1 MKESTQPVWS
11 PTPQRVNDSE
21 MAKFIENLGFTDST
35 EDLHYWSVTKPDKFW
50 AAIWDQ
56 FGVIGDFAGVVVET
70 GKDISSTAWF
80 PQSKICYAENLL
92 KNAPSNAVIT
102 IKEDATVQ
110 HWSNSELSKLVSQV
124 QFELENIGVV
134 PGDVVVAWTG
144 NGIETL
150 ATMLAANALG
160 AVFSSASLDFGH
172 TAVVDRF
179 KQLKP
184 KVLLTCDGYQY
195 NGKTI
200 DRTDEIIQ
208 VTSNLDSLELI
219 LVVDQIGTRDS
230 LKSFLK
236 FNEWETLN
244 SNPVND
250 VKYVRREFNEP
261 AFVLFTSGTTGLP
274 KGIIHRAGGFIIKHM
289 MEQRLHCDI
298 KSGDVVFY
306 YTTTG
311 WMMWNWLVSNL
322 MQGATIILYDGN
334 PLFPDESRIFKL
346 CEENNVTFVGV
357 SAKFID
363 AVRKSGFHP
372 NESINFDSIRTLAST
387 GSPLNSDNYIW
398 IHENIKTDLHI
409 GSISGGTDICGCF
422 VGCDPTKEVWAGEIQ
437 GPILGQDVDVI
448 DENGKSLRDS
458 PGKEGELINRNSFP
472 TVPLGFIGDDGTKF
486 HDAYFEANKGV
497 WTHGDYASFTSN
509 AGFVIHGRSDATLK
523 PGGVRLGT
531 AEIYRVVESMAQI
544 KESIV
549 VGQKWQD
556 DVRTVLFVVLTAGQV
571 LNDELINQIKAK
583 IKAELSPRHVPALII
598 QVTEIPITRSGK
610 IAEIAVR
617 ETIEGRPVKNLASL
631 VNPDSLTQYVT

>member
-1 MKESTQPVWS
+1 MNESTQPVWS

-21 MAKFIENLGFTDST
+21 MAKFIQNLGFTDST
-35 EDLHYWSVTKPDKFW
+35 EDLHLWSVTKPDKFW

-56 FGVIGDFAGVVVET
+56 FGVIGDFAGVVFEP

-80 PQSKICYAENLL
+80 PQSKVCYAENVL

-102 IKEDATVQ
+102 IKEDASIQ
-110 HWSNSELSKLVSQV
+110 HWSNSELLKLVSQV

-274 KGIIHRAGGFIIKHM
+274 KGIIHRAGGFILKHM

-346 CEENNVTFVGV
+346 CEENKVTFVGV

-372 NESINFDSIRTLAST
+372 NKSINFDSIRTLAST

-398 IHENIKTDLHI
+398 IHENIKADLHI

-437 GPILGQDVDVI
+437 GSILGQDVDVI

-486 HDAYFEANKGV
+486 HEAYFEANKGV

-556 DVRTVLFVVLTAGQV
+556 DVRTVLFVVTTSGQV
-571 LNDELINQIKAK
+571 LNDELSNQIKAK

>member
-1 MKESTQPVWS
+1 
-11 PTPQRVNDSE
+11 
-21 MAKFIENLGFTDST
+21 
-35 EDLHYWSVTKPDKFW
+35 
-50 AAIWDQ
+50 
-56 FGVIGDFAGVVVET
+56 
-70 GKDISSTAWF
+70 
-80 PQSKICYAENLL
+80 
-92 KNAPSNAVIT
+92 
-102 IKEDATVQ
+102 
-110 HWSNSELSKLVSQV
+110 
-124 QFELENIGVV
+124 
-134 PGDVVVAWTG
+134 
-144 NGIETL
+144 
-150 ATMLAANALG
+150 
-160 AVFSSASLDFGH
+160 
-172 TAVVDRF
+172 
-179 KQLKP
+179 
-184 KVLLTCDGYQY
+184 
-195 NGKTI
+195 
-200 DRTDEIIQ
+200 
-208 VTSNLDSLELI
+208 
-219 LVVDQIGTRDS
+219 
-230 LKSFLK
+230 
-236 FNEWETLN
+236 
-244 SNPVND
+244 
-250 VKYVRREFNEP
+250 
-261 AFVLFTSGTTGLP
+261 
-274 KGIIHRAGGFIIKHM
+274 
-289 MEQRLHCDI
+289 
-298 KSGDVVFY
+298 
-306 YTTTG
+306 
-311 WMMWNWLVSNL
+311 
-322 MQGATIILYDGN
+322 
-334 PLFPDESRIFKL
+334 L
-346 CEENNVTFVGV
+346 CEDNKVTFVGV

-372 NESINFDSIRTLAST
+372 NKLVNFDSIRTLAST

-448 DENGKSLRDS
+448 DENGNSLRDF

-472 TVPLGFIGDDGTKF
+472 TVPLGFIGDDGTRF
-486 HDAYFEANKGV
+486 HEAYFAANKGV

-531 AEIYRVVESMAQI
+531 AEIYRVVESMTQI

-571 LNDELINQIKAK
+571 LNDELISQIKAK

>member
-1 MKESTQPVWS
+1 M
-11 PTPQRVNDSE
+11 
-21 MAKFIENLGFTDST
+21 NLEKTYHRQ
-35 EDLHYWSVTKPDKFW
+35 L
-50 AAIWDQ
+50 
-56 FGVIGDFAGVVVET
+56 
-70 GKDISSTAWF
+70 WF
-80 PQSKICYAENLL
+80 PQSKVCYAENVL

-102 IKEDATVQ
+102 IKEDASIQ
-110 HWSNSELSKLVSQV
+110 HWSNSELLKLVSQV

-244 SNPVND
+244 LNPVND

-274 KGIIHRAGGFIIKHM
+274 KGIIHRAGGFILKHM

-346 CEENNVTFVGV
+346 CEENKVTFVGV

-372 NESINFDSIRTLAST
+372 NKSINFDTIRTLAST

-398 IHENIKTDLHI
+398 IHENIKADLHI

-437 GPILGQDVDVI
+437 GSILGQDVDVI

-472 TVPLGFIGDDGTKF
+472 TVPLGFIGDDGTRF
-486 HDAYFEANKGV
+486 HEAYFEANKGV

-544 KESIV
+544 RESIV

>member
-1 MKESTQPVWS
+1 MNKSPQPVWS
-11 PTPQRVNDSE
+11 PSAERINDSG
-21 MAKFIENLGFTDST
+21 MAKFIQHIDFTGSA
-35 EDLHYWSVTKPDKFW
+35 EDLHLWSVTKPDEFW

-56 FGVIGDFAGVVVET
+56 SGVIGDFAGVVVEA
-70 GKDISSTAWF
+70 GQEISSTAWF

-102 IKEDATVQ
+102 IKEDGTVQ
-110 HWSNSELSKLVSQV
+110 HWTNIELLKLVSQV
-124 QFELENIGVV
+124 QFELEKIGVV

-195 NGKTI
+195 NGKKI

-208 VTSNLDSLELI
+208 VTSSLDSLELI
-219 LVVDQIGTRDS
+219 LVVDQIGTRDR
-230 LKSFLK
+230 LRNF
-236 FNEWETLN
+236 FQFTDWEILN
-244 SNPVND
+244 SNPVKD

-274 KGIIHRAGGFIIKHM
+274 KGIIHRAGGFILKHM
-289 MEQRLHCDI
+289 LEQRLHCDI

-311 WMMWNWLVSNL
+311 WMMWNWLASNL
-322 MQGATIILYDGN
+322 MHGATIILYDGN

-346 CEENNVTFVGV
+346 CEENDVTFMGV

-363 AVRKSGFHP
+363 AVRKLDFHP
-372 NESINFDSIRTLAST
+372 NNSVNFDSLRTLAST

-398 IHENIKTDLHI
+398 IHKNLKSDLHI

-422 VGCDPTKEVWAGEIQ
+422 VGCDPTKDVWAGEIQ

-448 DENGKSLRDS
+448 DEAGQSLKDS
-458 PGKEGELINRNSFP
+458 PGIEGELINRNSFP
-472 TVPLGFIGDDGTKF
+472 TVPLGFIGDDGAKF
-486 HDAYFEANKGV
+486 HEAYFEANKGV

-509 AGFVIHGRSDATLK
+509 GGFVIHGRSDATLK

-544 KESIV
+544 QESIV

-556 DVRTVLFVVLTAGQV
+556 DVRTVLFVVLTAGHV
-571 LNDELINQIKAK
+571 LNEELIHQIKAK
-583 IKAELSPRHVPALII
+583 VKSELSPRHVPSLII

-617 ETIEGRPVKNLASL
+617 ETIEGRPVKNLSSL
-631 VNPDSLTQYVT
+631 VNPDSLAQYVI

>member
-1 MKESTQPVWS
+1 MNKSSQPVWS
-11 PTPQRVNDSE
+11 PSAERINDSG
-21 MAKFIENLGFTDST
+21 MAKFIQHIDFTGSA
-35 EDLHYWSVTKPDKFW
+35 EDLHLWSVTKPDEFW
-50 AAIWDQ
+50 GAIWDQ
-56 FGVIGDFAGVVVET
+56 SGVIGDFAGVVVEA
-70 GKDISSTAWF
+70 GKDISSTVWF

-102 IKEDATVQ
+102 IKEDATIQ
-110 HWSNSELSKLVSQV
+110 HWTNIDLINLVSQV
-124 QFELENIGVV
+124 QFELEKIGVV

-195 NGKTI
+195 NGKKI

-208 VTSNLDSLELI
+208 VTSSLDSLELI
-219 LVVDQIGTRDS
+219 LVVDQIGTRDR
-230 LKSFLK
+230 LRNF
-236 FNEWETLN
+236 FQFTNWEILN
-244 SNPVND
+244 SNPVKD

-274 KGIIHRAGGFIIKHM
+274 KGIIHRAGGFILKHM
-289 MEQRLHCDI
+289 LEQRLHCDI

-322 MQGATIILYDGN
+322 MHGATIILYDGN

-346 CEENNVTFVGV
+346 CEENDVTFMGV

-372 NESINFDSIRTLAST
+372 NNSVNFDSLRTLAST

-398 IHENIKTDLHI
+398 IHENLKSDLHI

-422 VGCDPTKEVWAGEIQ
+422 VGCDPTKDVWAGEIQ
-437 GPILGQDVDVI
+437 GPILGQDIDVI
-448 DENGKSLRDS
+448 DEAGQSLKDS
-458 PGKEGELINRNSFP
+458 PGIEGELINRNSFP
-472 TVPLGFIGDDGTKF
+472 TVPLGFIGDDGAKF
-486 HDAYFEANKGV
+486 HEAYFEANKGV

-509 AGFVIHGRSDATLK
+509 GGFVIHGRSDATLK

-544 KESIV
+544 QESIV

-556 DVRTVLFVVLTAGQV
+556 DVRTVLFVVLTAGHV
-571 LNDELINQIKAK
+571 LNEELIHQIKAK
-583 IKAELSPRHVPALII
+583 VKSELSPRHVPALII

-617 ETIEGRPVKNLASL
+617 ETIEGRPVKNVSSL
-631 VNPDSLTQYVT
+631 VNPDSLAQYVI

>member
-1 MKESTQPVWS
+1 
-11 PTPQRVNDSE
+11 
-21 MAKFIENLGFTDST
+21 
-35 EDLHYWSVTKPDKFW
+35 
-50 AAIWDQ
+50 
-56 FGVIGDFAGVVVET
+56 
-70 GKDISSTAWF
+70 
-80 PQSKICYAENLL
+80 CYAENLL

-274 KGIIHRAGGFIIKHM
+274 KGIIHRAGGFILKHM

-322 MQGATIILYDGN
+322 MQGATIVLYDGN

-346 CEENNVTFVGV
+346 CEENRVTFVGV

-372 NESINFDSIRTLAST
+372 NKSLNFASIRTLAST

-486 HDAYFEANKGV
+486 HEAYFEANKGV

-509 AGFVIHGRSDATLK
+509 GGFVIHGRSDATLK

-544 KESIV
+544 RESIV

-556 DVRTVLFVVLTAGQV
+556 DVRTVLFVVLTAGHV
-571 LNDELINQIKAK
+571 LNDELIKQIKAK